1 MENQIIQKAKA
12 KTKLLKENYKPMLT
26 EFRIGDY
33 IKIRQA
39 KSKFTDKML
48 SKYSNTTYIVTRIG
62 NNSLRVIDASHKS
75 DNIEIKIKKTE
86 SILVEKPDD
95 IQIQPQI
102 IDESD
107 KKE

>member
-1 MENQIIQKAKA
+1 MKTKFRWIDHIDKVILDYNKAPNRGISNLAPINVNGFMEAKAKA

-48 SKYSNTTYIVTRIG
+48 
-62 NNSLRVIDASHKS
+62 
-75 DNIEIKIKKTE
+75 
-86 SILVEKPDD
+86 
-95 IQIQPQI
+95 
-102 IDESD
+102 
-107 KKE
+107 